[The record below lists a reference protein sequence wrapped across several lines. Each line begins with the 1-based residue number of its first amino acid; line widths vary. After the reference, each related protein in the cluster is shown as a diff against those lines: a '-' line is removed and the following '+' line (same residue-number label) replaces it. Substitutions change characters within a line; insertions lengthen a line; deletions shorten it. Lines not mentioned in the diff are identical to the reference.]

1 MLVEKESKLFL
12 LSPPQASLS
21 GTTLVELLGSLREPQ
36 VWIILMRSGG
46 HFAGAVFKG

>member
-1 MLVEKESKLFL
+1 MYVKKENTLFL
-12 LSPPQASLS
+12 LPSPQASLS
-21 GTTLVELLGSLREPQ
+21 GTTLVELLGSLRETQ